1 MHTSI
6 RLRLAAGVFALC
18 VSWDIPAPL
27 ADPLQPLPSDFVAG
41 VLDLFGMGDVPGPS
55 DNPLDF
61 LTDEYHSSWFLEH
74 IDAAE
79 AYARGYTGKDIV
91 VGVLDT
97 GLDVTHPEFQGR
109 VSPFSYS
116 FADFSRDVSDR
127 NHHGTH
133 VAGIIGAARNGRGM
147 MGVAYDATIM
157 ALKND
162 KELTTMNALLSYAGM
177 HGVDVVN
184 VSASIGFNAPKP
196 YGSNNVILDTAV
208 VPLQLA
214 PLAYA
219 AMEQAA
225 DKDIVMVFSAGN
237 DYQDQPLLAAH
248 PSGHGLLPLVT
259 PENTRK
265 NIYAFLDVDAT
276 KDIANPNTYV
286 YVSRADPRVA
296 RLDWSDLEGS
306 LISVVA
312 TDRNGD
318 LASYSNGCG
327 LAWRWCLAAP
337 GGDAPTSQQTA
348 EDAAILSTEPG
359 GGYKVR
365 RGTSQAA
372 PVVAG
377 GIAVLRQAFPYMTAR
392 QVIELAL
399 TTTQKSGRQR
409 DFGRGKFDLGRA
421 IQGPQTFG
429 AKGFPMDFDVD
440 TRGYDSLWEGDIG
453 GPGGLVKRGAGNLTL
468 TGNSYY
474 KGDTRVF
481 GGTVSIDGTIT
492 SPVAVSHGATLRGT
506 GAVFGTVTLAGTL
519 DPGPSTGNAV
529 GEFFVTKTLLALPN
543 ASFVIDV
550 AGGEHDKINVLQ
562 NAVIL
567 GGVLHVRIQE
577 GTVPAKAPMTI
588 ITANSSY
595 GKFDRIE
602 TSGLPDSLEPVVTYG
617 KGLVLAFKSK
627 DDGSPGT
634 VEGGDKPAVLQ
645 DMVEGGSDGVVQQ
658 SSSTASQSVHS
669 AGGEI
674 HADVTSGMIEEGR
687 HLRSAT
693 MMRLNAAFD
702 GVGDPE
708 TAFMAY
714 GPGGIEPVAASS
726 EKLVF
731 WGDAFGAM
739 GRSTGGADDGVLKH
753 ATAGFAMGADAPVS
767 DQWRFGVLAGFS
779 RSTYRDKVRGSR
791 AESWNYHAGAYAG
804 ARWGALLLR
813 GGLVASLH
821 DVVTHRRAAPGT
833 GFTAGATARYA
844 GRGLQGF
851 GELGY
856 RFDAQNVS
864 VEPFAGLAHSRL
876 WTDDYREAGDAALS
890 GRASR
895 FETTFASLGVKA
907 AIETVVVDRPARFSA
922 MAGWRSAFGEARPG
936 VPDPAGGPA
945 FSVPGARVTDNAL
958 LLGLGADLDFGERA
972 SLRLTYNGV
981 VAARMR
987 EHSLSARLGV
997 QF

>member
-1 MHTSI
+1 MHISI

-18 VSWDIPAPL
+18 VTWDISAPL

-41 VLDLFGMGDVPGPS
+41 VLDLLGIGEAPEPS
-55 DNPLDF
+55 DDPLDF
-61 LTDEYHSSWFLEH
+61 LTEEYRRSWFLEH

-79 AYARGYTGKDIV
+79 AYARGYTGKDIL
-91 VGVLDT
+91 VGVIDT

-133 VAGIIGAARNGRGM
+133 VAGIIGAARDGKGM

-157 ALKND
+157 ALKSNND
-162 KELTTMNALLSYAGM
+162 PTTINALLAYAGM
-177 HGVDVVN
+177 HDADVVN
-184 VSASIGFNAPKP
+184 VSAGIGFNPPKP
-196 YGSNNVILDTAV
+196 FGPNKVILDTAV

-219 AMEQAA
+219 AMKQAA

-237 DYQDQPLLAAH
+237 DYLNQPLLAAH
-248 PSGHGLLPLVT
+248 PSGYGLLPLVT
-259 PENTRK
+259 PDNTRQ
-265 NIYAFLDVDAT
+265 NIYAFLDMDAT
-276 KDIANPNTYV
+276 TDIANPGTYA
-286 YVSRADPRVA
+286 YVSGSDPRVA
-296 RLDWSDLEGS
+296 SLDWSDLEGN

-312 TDRNGD
+312 MDRNGD
-318 LASYSNGCG
+318 PASYSNGCG

-337 GGDAPTSQQTA
+337 GGDAPTSTQTA
-348 EDAAILSTEPG
+348 EEAAIQSTEPG

-377 GIAVLRQAFPYMTAR
+377 GMAVLRQAFPYMTAR

-421 IQGPQTFG
+421 IQGPRTFG
-429 AKGFPMDFDVD
+429 AKGFAENFDVD

-453 GPGGLVKRGAGNLTL
+453 GPGGLIKRGAGNLIL
-468 TGNSYY
+468 KGNSYY
-474 KGDTRVF
+474 KGDTRVL
-481 GGTVSIDGTIT
+481 GGTMSIDGTIS
-492 SPVAVSHGATLRGT
+492 SPVAISHGATLRGT
-506 GAVFGTVTLAGTL
+506 GAVFGTVTLSGTL
-519 DPGPSTGNAV
+519 DPGPSEGNAV

-543 ASFVIDV
+543 ATFVIDV
-550 AGGEHDKINVLQ
+550 AGGDHDKINVLQ

-588 ITANSSY
+588 IAANSSY

-602 TSGLPDSLEPVVTYG
+602 TSGLPDSLESIVTYG
-617 KGLVLAFKSK
+617 KGVVLTFKSK

-634 VEGGDKPAVLQ
+634 AGGGDKPAVLQ
-645 DMVEGGSDGVVQQ
+645 DMAEGGFDGVVQK

-674 HADVTSGMIEEGR
+674 HAGVKSGMIEEGR

-702 GVGDPE
+702 GGGAPE
-708 TAFMAY
+708 TGFMAY
-714 GPGGIEPVAASS
+714 GPDGIEPVAASS

-731 WGDAFGAM
+731 WGDAFGAV
-739 GRSTGGADDGVLKH
+739 GLSIKGADDGVLKH

-767 DQWRFGVLAGFS
+767 DHWRFGVLAGFS
-779 RSTYRDKVRGSR
+779 RSTYRDKIFGSR
-791 AESWNYHAGAYAG
+791 AESRNYHAGAYAG
-804 ARWGALLLR
+804 ARWGALFLR

-821 DVVTHRRAAPGT
+821 DVVTRRPVHDA
-833 GFTAGATARYA
+833 GFAAGATAHYA

-856 RFDAQNVS
+856 RFEAQNVS

-876 WTDDYREAGDAALS
+876 WTDDYREAGGAAFS

-895 FETTFASLGVKA
+895 FDTTFASLGVKA
-907 AIETVVVDRPARFSA
+907 ATETMVGDRPTRFSA
-922 MAGWRSAFGEARPG
+922 MAGWRAAFGDGRSG
-936 VPDPAGGPA
+936 VPDPAGGPT

-958 LLGLGADLDFGERA
+958 LLGLGAALDFGERA